1 MLTWAWLWPAAF
13 GRLSAIV
20 TVSPGPSL
28 SAANRCTTSSSCS
41 SEPLNGS
48 TTSTEG
54 RLTAC
59 NLRRTPRGAHRVPIL
74 ATRPGGVAQLVRAPA
89 CHAGGRGFESRRSRF
104 TKSLLIDAFLA
115 AGWPHETV
123 EIVAGTT
130 RGYQTAR
137 VCRSDLQ
144 PDSYDRGVAKPPRI
158 AGSLA
163 SRMNAP
169 IRDFHSVGSTRTA
182 ARVPRISD
190 CNTASRPVVGRS
202 SRLAPSLRSG
212 NHDTS
217 AAPIERDFGSSL
229 DGHDATDVF
238 VGVRVDR
245 AVRTD
250 PALHDRRLPRLV
262 EELSTVCAVLA
273 GALAS
278 TTSPHPWL
286 RSRDGCRIGGEIS
299 WRPRLRGCRTWGPS
313 GPAGP
318 LHRMRRLA

>member
-1 MLTWAWLWPAAF
+1 MKPSK
-13 GRLSAIV
+13 LS
-20 TVSPGPSL
+20 
-28 SAANRCTTSSSCS
+28 
-41 SEPLNGS
+41 
-48 TTSTEG
+48 
-54 RLTAC
+54 
-59 NLRRTPRGAHRVPIL
+59 RVPL
-74 ATRPGGVAQLVRAPA
+74 AGTK
-89 CHAGGRGFESRRSRF
+89 RSR
-104 TKSLLIDAFLA
+104 LP
-115 AGWPHETV
+115 W
-123 EIVAGTT
+123 
-130 RGYQTAR
+130 
-137 VCRSDLQ
+137 SDLQ
-144 PDSYDRGVAKPPRI
+144 PDSYDRGAAHRRVAGVPYDV
-158 AGSLA
+158 
-163 SRMNAP
+163 P

-318 LHRMRRLA
+318 LHRMRRLAASSPS